1 MAQLDDALWAPTG
14 ILFVLRGGLPCQMLP
29 REMGCG

>member
-1 MAQLDDALWAPTG
+1 MAQLALWALTG